1 MFDIAP
7 TELLVLGAVAII
19 VIPPKDL
26 PKAMRIA
33 GYWVGKARGVARQF
47 RSGFDEMVRESELA
61 EMEKRW
67 RDENDRIMR
76 EHPVNQMQALL
87 DAPPSPAATDEAQV
101 DGAAPDSEDTLP
113 FLVTPPE
120 VAPAEP
126 DPDKPAA

>member
-33 GYWVGKARGVARQF
+33 GYWVGKARGIARQF
-47 RSGFDEMVRESELA
+47 RSGFDEMVREAELS

-67 RDENDRIMR
+67 REENDRIMR

-87 DAPPSPAATDEAQV
+87 DAPPSPAAMDE
-101 DGAAPDSEDTLP
+101 
-113 FLVTPPE
+113 
-120 VAPAEP
+120 APAEAEDAP
-126 DPDKPAA
+126 PALVAQPETAPAAPATEKPDA